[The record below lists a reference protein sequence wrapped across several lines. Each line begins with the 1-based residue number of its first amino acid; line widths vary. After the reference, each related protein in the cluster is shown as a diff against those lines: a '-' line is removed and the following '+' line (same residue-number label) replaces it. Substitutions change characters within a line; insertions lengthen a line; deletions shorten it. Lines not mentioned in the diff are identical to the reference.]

1 VPNAFA
7 PSMKVT
13 DPVAVVVG
21 EVTVAV
27 NVTAWPRSDGFSDDF
42 TVVVVVA

>member
-1 VPNAFA
+1 
-7 PSMKVT
+7 MKVT

-27 NVTAWPRSDGFSDDF
+27 NVIAWPSGDGFSDDF
-42 TVVVVVA
+42 TVLLVVA